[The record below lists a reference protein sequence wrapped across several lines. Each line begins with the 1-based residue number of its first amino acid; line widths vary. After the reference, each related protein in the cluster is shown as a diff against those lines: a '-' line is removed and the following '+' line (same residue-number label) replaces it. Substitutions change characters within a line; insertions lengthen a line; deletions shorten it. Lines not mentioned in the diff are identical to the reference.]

1 MEKQNLKEPLLGSV
15 TSVAPKKILYD
26 QAILAAFAWAS
37 SNFFFGI
44 LTSHDFAT
52 SCLQFSGY
60 LLLSLS
66 IRLYQ
71 IMVDGK
77 NVSTAFFATYINAQA

>member
-1 MEKQNLKEPLLGSV
+1 MEKQNLKEPLLGS
-15 TSVAPKKILYD
+15 TMSSAPPKKILYD

-60 LLLSLS
+60 LLLSLA
-66 IRLYQ
+66 IRFY
-71 IMVDGK
+71 
-77 NVSTAFFATYINAQA
+77 

>member
-1 MEKQNLKEPLLGSV
+1 MYSHNLKEPLL
-15 TSVAPKKILYD
+15 PKTLAEPPKRVFYD

-60 LLLSLS
+60 LLFGF
-66 IRLYQ
+66 IVRFYQ
-71 IMVDGK
+71 IFGQGK
-77 NVSTAFFATYINAQA
+77 SFSQAFFGMYLNKMS